1 MGTMTISINDKTE
14 ETFREVVEQEL
25 GTGKGKLGQAV
36 EEALKEWIKEKK
48 EEEIAQRQ
56 LQLLK
61 KGYRFGKYK
70 FSRDELHERY
80 N

>member
-1 MGTMTISINDKTE
+1 MTISINNKTE

-25 GTGKGKLGQAV
+25 GTGKGKLSQAV

-61 KGYRFGKYK
+61 KGYHLGKYK
-70 FSRDELHERY
+70 FSRDELHERD

>member
-1 MGTMTISINDKTE
+1 MGTITININDQTE
-14 ETFREVVEQEL
+14 ELFREVVKQEL
-25 GTGKGKLGQAV
+25 GLGKGKLGQAV
-36 EEALKEWIKEKK
+36 EEALKDWIKEKG

-70 FSRDELHERY
+70 FSRDELHERQ